1 MNRCPSPFRNSF
13 CGFRQ
18 VTPAYQVRDTRVI
31 HVAISSVWSETG
43 KEAEVKIYR
52 TPVAR
57 LYFGFQQA
65 VGVLVRIFH
74 LDLAS
79 VEIIVSLLI

>member
-1 MNRCPSPFRNSF
+1 MIDIKKLYNKKGGEPLSIAFPEFI

-57 LYFGFQQA
+57 LY
-65 VGVLVRIFH
+65 LVFSRR
-74 LDLAS
+74 
-79 VEIIVSLLI
+79 